1 MNMTPQIKIEVD
13 TSCVGNVI
21 EKNIKSIQIQTP
33 MQVTKYLTDKS
44 KIEAVKN
51 FNKIKST

>member
-1 MNMTPQIKIEVD
+1 MNPQIKIELD

-21 EKNIKSIQIQTP
+21 EKNINKDQIQTP
-33 MQVTKYLTDKS
+33 MEVTKYLTDKS
-44 KIEAVKN
+44 KIEALKN